1 MSFWQIAGC
10 ITAVKVL
17 LVPSYHSTDF
27 EVHRNWLAITH
38 SLPISKW
45 YYEETSE
52 WTLDYPPLFALF
64 EYLLSQIA
72 QFLDKKMLDV
82 RNLNYASEATVL
94 FQRGSV
100 IATDLLYMY
109 AVKEYCSYCLG
120 REKKTSTIFNTP
132 KFTLAVLLICN
143 FGLLLVDHIHFQYNG
158 FLFGIMLLS
167 ITRICQGHVIEG
179 ALWFAV
185 ALNFKHIFLYIAP
198 AYFVFLL
205 RSYCFSNN
213 KDGNVRWASFSVRR
227 FCSLGIVVS
236 MVFILSF
243 GPYIIL
249 HQIPQVLS
257 RLFPFKRGLCHAY
270 WAANFWALYNIAD
283 KVAAVVGVRMGLLS
297 PEVVQQASMTSG
309 LVQQYDHAVLP
320 SITPV
325 ITLACTVTSM
335 MPYLVHMW
343 RYPTGPRGFLRGI
356 VLCAFS
362 SFMFGW
368 HVHEKAVLL
377 IILPLTLL
385 AMMRK
390 ADAQVFLL
398 VSTTGHLALFPLIF
412 TPAETPI
419 KYGMMLFFTIFSFS
433 QLGDLFND
441 HGSWYRL
448 PILNTIESVYIVGLV
463 AVEVYCSL
471 IHWLLGLQDRLPF
484 LPLLLMSTYCAVG
497 ISYSWLKFYRTCLL
511 DRTVRIVKQD

>member
-17 LVPSYHSTDF
+17 LIPSYHSTDF

-72 QFLDKKMLDV
+72 QFFDKKMLDV
-82 RNLNYASEATVL
+82 KNLNYASEATVL

-109 AVKEYCSYCLG
+109 AIQEYCSYCLG
-120 REKKTSTIFNTP
+120 GERKKAAFYKTP
-132 KFTLAVLLICN
+132 QFTLAVLLMGN

-158 FLFGIMLLS
+158 FLFGILLLS
-167 ITRICQGHVIEG
+167 ITRICQGRIIEG
-179 ALWFAV
+179 AMWFAV

-205 RSYCFSNN
+205 RNYCFSSN
-213 KDGNVRWASFSVRR
+213 KDGSVRWSSFSMKR
-227 FCSLGIVVS
+227 FISLGIVVS
-236 MVFILSF
+236 MVFLLSF

-249 HQIPQVLS
+249 HQLGQVMT

-283 KVAAVVGVRMGLLS
+283 KVAAVIGVRVGLVS
-297 PEVVQQASMTSG
+297 PGVTQAAMTSG

-320 SITPV
+320 SVTPV
-325 ITLACTVTSM
+325 VTLACTVTSM
-335 MPYLVHMW
+335 LPYLIHMW
-343 RYPTGPRGFLRGI
+343 RHPTGPRGFLRGI

-377 IILPLTLL
+377 IIIPLTLL
-385 AMMRK
+385 AMTK
-390 ADAQVFLL
+390 KTDAQVFVL

-412 TPAETPI
+412 TQPETPI
-419 KYGMMLFFTIFSFS
+419 KYCMMLFFTILCFV
-433 QLGDLFND
+433 QLGDVFHD
-441 HGSWYRL
+441 HGAWYRL
-448 PILNTIESVYIVGLV
+448 PLLSVMESMYVTGLM

-471 IHWLLGLQDRLPF
+471 LHWLFGLQHHLPF
-484 LPLLLMSTYCAVG
+484 LPLMLMSTYCAVG
-497 ISYSWLKFYRTCLL
+497 VSYSWLKFYRTCLL
-511 DRTVRIVKQD
+511 DRTVNVVKQD